1 MILRTTQIDI
11 DLQSLHGICM
21 PGSDCASLSDY
32 VYRKR
37 RLRLGALLYQ
47 LRYFAVTDERDAD
60 GEIRLYR
67 RDPGHWVEVDG
78 TEVRLVG
85 DATIEVLDLKEAIA
99 RCVAARLGA
108 PLHQSAR
115 DSL

>member
-1 MILRTTQIDI
+1 MKQTCCYSVRFVCAKAI
-11 DLQSLHGICM
+11 M
-21 PGSDCASLSDY
+21 YPPSDDA
-32 VYRKR
+32 YRKR

-85 DATIEVLDLKEAIA
+85 DATIEVLDLKQAIA
-99 RCVAARLGA
+99 RCVAARLGT
-108 PLHQSAR
+108 PLHQSAPGN
-115 DSL
+115 L